1 MASSIHKM
9 SHFGLNMRNV
19 MYAILEHGLE
29 VAIVATEVSAEQHQR
44 ISFIGLIQTKWTL
57 GIHLLNICILIKL
70 THTSEQLIY
79 I

>member
-29 VAIVATEVSAEQHQR
+29 VAIVVTEVSAEQPQR
-44 ISFIGLIQTKWTL
+44 ISFIGLIQPK
-57 GIHLLNICILIKL
+57 
-70 THTSEQLIY
+70 
-79 I
+79 

>member
-29 VAIVATEVSAEQHQR
+29 VAIVVTEVSAEQPQKTLL
-44 ISFIGLIQTKWTL
+44 IGPFQSK
-57 GIHLLNICILIKL
+57 
-70 THTSEQLIY
+70 
-79 I
+79 